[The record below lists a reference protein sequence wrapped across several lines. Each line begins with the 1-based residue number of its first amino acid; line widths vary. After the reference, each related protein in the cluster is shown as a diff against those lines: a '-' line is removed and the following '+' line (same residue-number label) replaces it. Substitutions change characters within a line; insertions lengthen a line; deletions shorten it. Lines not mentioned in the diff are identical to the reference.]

1 MEVTHMPLNP
11 NECAVDSILSGK
23 AEVFLVW
30 VLLGNV
36 ADGQIGKESHID
48 PTV

>member
-1 MEVTHMPLNP
+1 MEVTHMPLYP
-11 NECAVDSILSGK
+11 DESAVESISSGK
-23 AEVFLVW
+23 TEVFLVG

-48 PTV
+48 PTI